1 MNEKQLSALRI
12 WHEAVTESEKEID
25 ALIEIGF
32 RPESRLFTAINNAL
46 EALTAATSQIVG
58 DESGWLDWYWLDCRM
73 GRNPLE
79 AGFSDDL
86 RKICTLDDLIWL
98 LEGDE

>member
-1 MNEKQLSALRI
+1 MNEQQLSALRI
-12 WHEAVTESEKEID
+12 WHETVTESEKEID
-25 ALIEIGF
+25 ALVEIGF
-32 RPESRLFTAINNAL
+32 APESRLCTAINNAL
-46 EALTAATSQIVG
+46 EALTNATAQIVG
-58 DESGWLDWYWLDCRM
+58 DKSGWLDWYWLDCRM
-73 GRNPLE
+73 GRSPLE

>member
-1 MNEKQLSALRI
+1 MNEQQLSALRR
-12 WHEAVTESEKEID
+12 WHEAVTVSEKEID

-32 RPESRLFTAINNAL
+32 RPEARLFEAINNAL
-46 EALTAATSQIVG
+46 EALTNATAQIVG

-79 AGFSDDL
+79 AGLSDDL